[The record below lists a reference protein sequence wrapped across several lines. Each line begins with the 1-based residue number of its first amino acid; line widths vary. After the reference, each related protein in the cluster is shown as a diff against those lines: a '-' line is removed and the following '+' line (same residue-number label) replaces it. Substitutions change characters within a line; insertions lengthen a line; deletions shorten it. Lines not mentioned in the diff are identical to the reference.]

1 MRGGDVEKARMAR
14 RPYMVV
20 AYPTVMV
27 PGASGRRMP
36 PTPLILWQP
45 SVQSITGSGPGAL
58 ASGGYAVRCVLARK
72 FCDGSIDLGSLR
84 LTALANTGER
94 KLLTLCSLRMRCL
107 RGTCL
112 PGMSNTATMAYA
124 ILG

>member
-1 MRGGDVEKARMAR
+1 VRGWDAEKARMAR
-14 RPYMVV
+14 KPYMAV

-27 PGASGRRMP
+27 SGVSGRRMP

-58 ASGGYAVRCVLARK
+58 ASGGYASRWVLARK
-72 FCDGSIDLGSLR
+72 FCDYSMDLGSLR
-84 LTALANTGER
+84 PTALANTGER
-94 KLLTLCSLRMRCL
+94 KLSTLCSFGMRCL

-112 PGMSNTATMAYA
+112 PGMGNTATMVF
-124 ILG
+124 L